1 MGNISG
7 LKEDNLKIK
16 AKNRIILV
24 IKK

>member
-1 MGNISG
+1 MGNISV